1 MKLLCFLI
9 IINLGMLAFSL
20 LVLIIN
26 MIDLRL
32 YMIIVFVSKV

>member
-1 MKLLCFLI
+1 
-9 IINLGMLAFSL
+9 MLAFSL